1 VAGPPALEWSLTSA
15 KAIELRIGELRI
27 GIKLFRHESNE
38 GSVFLKKYLDHLRYG
53 RLQLS
58 MLVFLGLIA
67 GVQYW
72 VGWKSVLAPWQQLSL
87 DQITVAVLL
96 VLLSYVVRTVR
107 LVAFFGVELKGRFPV
122 ALRLTLIHNL
132 WNNLLPTVGELS
144 FPILMQRYFTI
155 SPTRSLPALL
165 WFRVMDLY
173 AILLLVV
180 LSLML
185 HRDSWWLT
193 ALLVALLTL
202 AIPLIYRWL
211 PTSIGYFEHK
221 STGGL
226 KEKLRKLRE
235 ALPTSWRVLVLSSWW
250 TLVNWPLKLMT
261 FAWIIQQF
269 VAINFGQS
277 LLGAI
282 GGELTSVL
290 PINGI
295 VGAGTY
301 EAGVVA
307 ALLPA
312 EIGYQEALTAAVN
325 LHLFLLSCTLLSGVL
340 SCLLPGTRPAGK
352 YA

>member
-1 VAGPPALEWSLTSA
+1 MN
-15 KAIELRIGELRI
+15 RI
-27 GIKLFRHESNE
+27 
-38 GSVFLKKYLDHLRYG
+38 DHLRWA
-53 RLQLS
+53 RLLFS
-58 MLVFLGLIA
+58 TLAFLGLIA

-72 VGWKSVLAPWQQLSL
+72 FGWESVLAPWQQLSL
-87 DQITVAVLL
+87 ERIALAVLL
-96 VLLSYVVRTVR
+96 VLLSYVIRTVR
-107 LVAFFGVELKGRFPV
+107 LVAFFAVELRGRFSV

-132 WNNLLPTVGELS
+132 WNNLLPTFGELS
-144 FPILMQRYFTI
+144 FPILMQRYFMI
-155 SPTRSLPALL
+155 SPTRSLSALL
-165 WFRVMDLY
+165 WFRLLDLY
-173 AILLLVV
+173 AILLLAV

-185 HRDSWWLT
+185 HQDSWWPA

-221 STGGL
+221 SIGGL
-226 KEKLRKLRE
+226 KEKLSKLRA
-235 ALPTSWRVLVLSSWW
+235 ALPKSWRVLLLSSWW
-250 TLVNWPLKLMT
+250 TLANWTLKLMV

-290 PINGI
+290 PVYGI
-295 VGAGTY
+295 AGAGTY

-307 ALLPA
+307 ALVPA
-312 EIGYQEALTAAVN
+312 DIGYQEALKAAVN
-325 LHLFLLSCTLLSGVL
+325 LHLFLLSCTLLSGFL
-340 SCLLPGTRPAGK
+340 SYLLPGNRSPRT

>member
-1 VAGPPALEWSLTSA
+1 V
-15 KAIELRIGELRI
+15 
-27 GIKLFRHESNE
+27 
-38 GSVFLKKYLDHLRYG
+38 
-53 RLQLS
+53 
-58 MLVFLGLIA
+58 VFLGLIA

-72 VGWKSVLAPWQQLSL
+72 LGWESVLAPWRQLPL
-87 DQITVAVLL
+87 ERIAAAILL

-107 LVAFFGVELKGRFPV
+107 LVAYFGEELRGCFSV

-132 WNNLLPTVGELS
+132 WNNLLPTFGELS
-144 FPILMQRYFTI
+144 FPILMQRYFII

-165 WFRVMDLY
+165 WFRLLDLY
-173 AILLLVV
+173 AILLLAV
-180 LSLML
+180 LSLIL
-185 HRDSWWLT
+185 HRDSWWLA
-193 ALLVALLTL
+193 ALLIALLTV

-226 KEKLRKLRE
+226 KQKLSKLRE
-235 ALPTSWRVLVLSSWW
+235 ALPTSWRVLLLSSWW
-250 TLVNWPLKLMT
+250 TLVNWALKLMV
-261 FAWIIQQF
+261 FAWIMQQF
-269 VAINFGQS
+269 VAINFGQC

-290 PINGI
+290 PVNSIA
-295 VGAGTY
+295 GAGTY

-312 EIGYQEALTAAVN
+312 EIGHQAALKAAVN
-325 LHLFLLSCTLLSGVL
+325 LHLFLLSCTLLSGCL
-340 SCLLPGTRPAGK
+340 SYLLPGSRPAR